1 MMTAR
6 YMLFITKNKK
16 KLQCFIMQS
25 SYEKWVP
32 TGKIIKLD
40 LNNKNIGKI
49 MAYIINRIKEIS
61 SP

>member
-1 MMTAR
+1 MVTAR
-6 YMLFITKNKK
+6 YMLSISKSKK

-32 TGKIIKLD
+32 RGKIIKLD

-49 MAYIINRIKEIS
+49 MAYITN
-61 SP
+61 